1 MDPIDMRDIAHD
13 LRQPLSTIEAIA
25 YYLTLVLPR
34 DDGKT
39 HQQLDRL
46 QQLVEQSNWILS
58 NSLHLTD
65 PAVSAPG
72 HFCDVDIEELITQ
85 TLAARPGPG
94 TRLELCGGLPQVRSD
109 PVLARALIENLLTL
123 FRQISTELQP
133 ATVRTSY
140 AGGVVIDIHTEAP
153 GFRSIA
159 GGSLSIESA
168 RRIVEAHSGVFD
180 VSCDAAG
187 ARLLVV
193 LP

>member
-1 MDPIDMRDIAHD
+1 MDPIALRDIAHE

-34 DDGKT
+34 DDEKT
-39 HQQLDRL
+39 HEQLDRL

-58 NSLHLTD
+58 NGLHLED
-65 PAVSAPG
+65 PLPSARNG
-72 HFCDVDIEELITQ
+72 VDIEELITQ

-94 TRLELCGGLPQVRSD
+94 IRLDLCGGLPQVQAD
-109 PVLARALIENLLTL
+109 QGMARALIENLMTL
-123 FRQISTELQP
+123 FRQISTEQHP

-140 AGGVVIDIHTEAP
+140 SGGVVIEICTEAP

-159 GGSLSIESA
+159 GASLSLETA
-168 RRIVEAHSGVFD
+168 RRMIAAHSGAFE

-187 ARLLVV
+187 ARLQVV